1 MKKNME
7 FQKAYI
13 KTLKIVLKKEVQC
26 FNFIYYK
33 L

>member
-13 KTLKIVLKKEVQC
+13 KTLKIVLKKEVQR

>member
-1 MKKNME
+1 MKKNVE

-13 KTLKIVLKKEVQC
+13 KTLKIVLKKEAQR